1 MSYNEDVFEC
11 TTEIVAA
18 AMEEAEIEINKEGG
32 EQVAEFFSAIYH
44 RLSAIANGEEEE
56 KKERTGSFEIYQD
69 DKEEYHF
76 ILKATNG
83 EVIAESQGYKTKA
96 ACLKG
101 IESVQRNASTSKIN
115 EVNE

>member
-1 MSYNEDVFEC
+1 MNYHEDAFES
-11 TTEIVAA
+11 TTQIVAA
-18 AMEEAEIEINKEGG
+18 AMEEAEVEINTKGG
-32 EQVAEFFSAIYH
+32 EQVAEFFAAIYH
-44 RLSAIANGEEEE
+44 RLTVIALGEDEEPA
-56 KKERTGSFEIYQD
+56 KTGSFEIFQD

-101 IESVQRNASTSKIN
+101 IESVQRNASNAKIS
-115 EVNE
+115 EVKE